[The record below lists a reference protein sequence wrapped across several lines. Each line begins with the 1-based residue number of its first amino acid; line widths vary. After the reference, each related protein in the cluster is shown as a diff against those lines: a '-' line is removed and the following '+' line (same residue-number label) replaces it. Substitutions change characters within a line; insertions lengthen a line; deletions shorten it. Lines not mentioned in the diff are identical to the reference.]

1 MKLLTQSDINK
12 MSKDERKELL
22 NELQDKAC
30 NIDYIL
36 QPIESDFI
44 QKNINILEAKIIYN
58 EF

>member
-1 MKLLTQSDINK
+1 MKLLTQNDINK
-12 MSKDERKELL
+12 MSKDKRKELL

-44 QKNINILEAKIIYN
+44 QKNINKLESKIIYK

>member
-1 MKLLTQSDINK
+1 MKLLTEWDINK
-12 MSKDERKELL
+12 MSKDKRKELL

-44 QKNINILEAKIIYN
+44 QKNINKLEAKIIYK

>member
-1 MKLLTQSDINK
+1 MKLLTQNDINK
-12 MSKDERKELL
+12 MSKNKRKELL

-44 QKNINILEAKIIYN
+44 QKNINKLESKIIYN

>member
-1 MKLLTQSDINK
+1 MKLLTQNDINK
-12 MSKDERKELL
+12 MSKDKRKELL

-44 QKNINILEAKIIYN
+44 QRNINKLESKIIYN

>member
-1 MKLLTQSDINK
+1 MKLLTQNDINK
-12 MSKDERKELL
+12 MSKDKRKELL

-44 QKNINILEAKIIYN
+44 QKNINILESKIIYN
-58 EF
+58 EY

>member
-1 MKLLTQSDINK
+1 MKLLTQNDINK
-12 MSKDERKELL
+12 MSKDKRKELL

>member
-1 MKLLTQSDINK
+1 

-22 NELQDKAC
+22 NELEDKAC
-30 NIDYIL
+30 NTDYIL

-44 QKNINILEAKIIYN
+44 QKNINIIEAKIIYN

>member
-1 MKLLTQSDINK
+1 MKLLTQWDINK
-12 MSKDERKELL
+12 MSKDKRKELL

-44 QKNINILEAKIIYN
+44 QKNINKLEAKIIYK

>member
-1 MKLLTQSDINK
+1 
-12 MSKDERKELL
+12 MSKDKRKELL

-44 QKNINILEAKIIYN
+44 QKNINKLESKIIYK

>member
-12 MSKDERKELL
+12 MSKDKRKELL
-22 NELQDKAC
+22 NEFQDKAC

-44 QKNINILEAKIIYN
+44 QKNINILEAKIIYK

>member
-1 MKLLTQSDINK
+1 MKLLSNKDINK

-30 NIDYIL
+30 NTDYIL
-36 QPIESDFI
+36 QPIESDFV
-44 QKNINILEAKIIYN
+44 QKNINKLESKIIYN

>member
-1 MKLLTQSDINK
+1 MKLLSNKDINK

-44 QKNINILEAKIIYN
+44 QKNINKLESKIIYN

>member
-1 MKLLTQSDINK
+1 MKLLTQNDINK
-12 MSKDERKELL
+12 MSKDKRKELL

-44 QKNINILEAKIIYN
+44 QKNINKLESKIIYN